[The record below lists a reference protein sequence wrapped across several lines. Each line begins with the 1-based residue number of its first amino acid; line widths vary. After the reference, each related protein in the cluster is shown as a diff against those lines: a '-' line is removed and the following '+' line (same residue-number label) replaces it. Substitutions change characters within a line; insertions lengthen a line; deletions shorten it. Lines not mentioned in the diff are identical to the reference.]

1 MTLVDGEKSDRRRK
15 YDLYADKLVVG
26 ALSQLPRLESWINTE
41 DAEISLQKSLKEA
54 STHSQNKVALTKTIS
69 EREKKVSIVRRGL
82 AELKNETSDGGRK
95 RFIAE
100 KPLGFHLF
108 SCFVANSHKG
118 FLRELEFDVKP
129 NVAISA
135 IGVSIQT
142 GEMKSGSDRSTA
154 IGQLIIRLAVLKVA
168 TEVILGIFPFDGYI
182 CDVPP
187 RNMSVSLK
195 GDVYTSSTSWQSPT
209 ETELKSTSNKFG
221 IIYPFPGATTRVIQ
235 VRFPSSGN
243 E

>member
-108 SCFVANSHKG
+108 SC
-118 FLRELEFDVKP
+118 LRPHAF
-129 NVAISA
+129 
-135 IGVSIQT
+135 
-142 GEMKSGSDRSTA
+142 
-154 IGQLIIRLAVLKVA
+154 
-168 TEVILGIFPFDGYI
+168 
-182 CDVPP
+182 
-187 RNMSVSLK
+187 
-195 GDVYTSSTSWQSPT
+195 
-209 ETELKSTSNKFG
+209 
-221 IIYPFPGATTRVIQ
+221 
-235 VRFPSSGN
+235 
-243 E
+243 